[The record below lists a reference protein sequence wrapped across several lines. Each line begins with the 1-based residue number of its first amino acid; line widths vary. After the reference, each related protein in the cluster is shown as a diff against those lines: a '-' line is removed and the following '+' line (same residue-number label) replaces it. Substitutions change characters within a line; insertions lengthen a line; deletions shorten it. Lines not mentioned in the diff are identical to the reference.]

1 MNQEFWALGI
11 LAAQL
16 IQLLFGGNEMKVKDL
31 SVDQFKALIEEVV
44 EEKLQEILGDPDVG
58 LELRDEVKERLKQSL
73 AAVRSGY
80 KGIPI
85 ERVAEQAGLDW

>member
-1 MNQEFWALGI
+1 
-11 LAAQL
+11 
-16 IQLLFGGNEMKVKDL
+16 MKVKDL

-58 LELRDEVKERLKQSL
+58 LELRDEVKEKLKQSL
-73 AAVRSGY
+73 AAVKGGQ

-85 ERVAEQAGLDW
+85 EEVANQAGLNW

>member
-1 MNQEFWALGI
+1 
-11 LAAQL
+11 
-16 IQLLFGGNEMKVKDL
+16 MKVKDL

-58 LELRDEVKERLKQSL
+58 LELRDEVKEKLKQSL
-73 AAVRSGY
+73 AAVKDGQ

-85 ERVAEQAGLDW
+85 EEVANQAGLNW